1 MSNPALRAPSIN
13 LDEFER
19 RLRATGSLGGAQEDP
34 LAELSRLLGI
44 EEPGAEHSDAEERSA
59 SPAAIAAPSL
69 GSGEDTPLVAPSDA
83 EGAYAEGALATAPAA
98 PTTSLPP
105 PAGKRPLAPQDIDA
119 AGWRSRGAVWTIA
132 LLLVIGAAG
141 AAGAWFYHIGVP
153 GLETK
158 LPPLI
163 MAAEG
168 PAKVQPPSQETV
180 SSPNDVTSLLAKDQQ
195 AKGAPVN
202 VVSNAEQP
210 VDLAAQ
216 SKAQAGAEPQSN
228 GPPAN
233 GPSIAAAPLV
243 VVAQSSSSGT
253 TPVGSSSAAAS
264 SNPPTATTA
273 AAPPSANQVSAASP
287 NDANAAAG
295 APVAAASSAAPEP
308 PTPFPQPKRVKTV
321 SVRPDGSL
329 IASAT
334 PTDDSAPTASAQIP
348 VEASKPS
355 ASPPTNA
362 ADAEQATPKLDLP
375 AKPSAKSTARVP
387 INKLDTTA
395 ATASGQSPEG
405 PLQISPTVQRDS
417 ASKKNN
423 AGTHVADAANPSPPT
438 VLPQDS
444 TAAQPPAKAPAPA
457 AGQPKTAHLAAPAS
471 ADAQTNAPAAEGGK
485 SDYAVQ
491 LAAPGSEAE
500 AQSASTRLKAKF
512 AAELGGA
519 EPVIR
524 KADLQGRTVYR
535 VRVVGLAKSDAVSLC
550 EKLKAS
556 GGACFIARE

>member
-44 EEPGAEHSDAEERSA
+44 EEPGAEHLDSEERSV
-59 SPAAIAAPSL
+59 SPAPIAAPSV
-69 GSGEDTPLVAPSDA
+69 GSGEDASTLLVAPSEA
-83 EGAYAEGALATAPAA
+83 EGADAEGALATPPGAS
-98 PTTSLPP
+98 TTSLPP

-141 AAGAWFYHIGVP
+141 AAGAWVYHIGVP
-153 GLETK
+153 GLEAK

-195 AKGAPVN
+195 AKGASVN

-210 VDLAAQ
+210 VDLAVQ
-216 SKAQAGAEPQSN
+216 SKAQASAEPQSN

-243 VVAQSSSSGT
+243 VVAQSSSSGAAA
-253 TPVGSSSAAAS
+253 GSSSAAT
-264 SNPPTATTA
+264 SNNSATPTA
-273 AAPPSANQVSAASP
+273 AATPPSANQVSPGATSDAS
-287 NDANAAAG
+287 G
-295 APVAAASSAAPEP
+295 APAVAAPEP

-334 PTDDSAPTASAQIP
+334 PTDDSAPAANAQPP
-348 VEASKPS
+348 VETPKPS
-355 ASPPTNA
+355 ASLPTNA

-405 PLQISPTVQRDS
+405 PLQISPTVPRES

-423 AGTHVADAANPSPPT
+423 GGTHVADAANPSPPT
-438 VLPQDS
+438 VLPQDATS
-444 TAAQPPAKAPAPA
+444 AQPPAKAPAPA
-457 AGQPKTAHLAAPAS
+457 AGQPRIAHLAAPAS
-471 ADAQTNAPAAEGGK
+471 ADAQTNAPAEGGK

-512 AAELGGA
+512 AAELGAA

-550 EKLKAS
+550 EKVKAG